1 MNTWITRSPI
11 LAASA
16 LAIAALSSCGKQSF
30 DVVQSQ
36 DNSGAAGSYSIAPK
50 VDILLAVDN
59 TGSTLEI
66 QNRLNASIRSFLTEL
81 NSQNWDFRVTAIP
94 LSGTPSIT
102 TISASK
108 YDANSSNW
116 VAAYPGAPHTS
127 TIPSSMY
134 ISPDYFQ
141 VYTGSGTTDGKEPGI
156 SNIGTVL
163 SSSNAQAYFLR
174 PEAILAVVVL
184 SNGDDTSEAQS
195 ATYPY
200 LAPGTV
206 NSGLIS
212 AIRNSKG
219 SALAGSVHLI
229 PVVSPSYNN
238 SCIGSIAHPATRYS
252 NAAAQIGGHALI
264 NICTTAMST
273 ALEQVKAQVAAIQL
287 TYVKRF
293 IQIADRPNEATIVV
307 TKHAVNGSSIS
318 VPKSVNGSDGWVYLG
333 NVTEPMISE
342 PINTDYRTGYM
353 IQLIGEAYKLTGNE
367 TAGVTYLPFGV
378 TPSN

>member
-66 QNRLNASIRSFLTEL
+66 QNSLNASIRSFLTEL
-81 NSQNWDFRVTAIP
+81 NAENWDFRVTAIP
-94 LSGTPSIT
+94 LSGTPTIT

-108 YDANSSNW
+108 YDSNSSNW
-116 VAAYPGAPHTS
+116 VAPYPGAPHTS
-127 TIPSSMY
+127 TIPSSMFV
-134 ISPDYFQ
+134 SPDYYQ

-156 SNIGTVL
+156 SNIGVAL
-163 SSSNAQAYFLR
+163 SSSNAQHFLR

-184 SNGDDTSEAQS
+184 SNGDDTSEAPS
-195 ATYPY
+195 VTYPY

-206 NSGLIS
+206 SSGLIS

-238 SCIGSIAHPATRYS
+238 SCMGSIAHPATRYS
-252 NAAAQIGGHALI
+252 NAAAQIGGHSLI
-264 NICTTAMST
+264 NICTTAMSS
-273 ALEQVKAQVAAIQL
+273 ALAQVKAQVAAIKL

-293 IQIADRPNEATIVV
+293 IQIADRPNEATIVIV
-307 TKHAVNGSSIS
+307 KHAADGSSIT
-318 VPKSVNGSDGWVYLG
+318 VPKSVNGSAGWVYLG
-333 NVTEPMISE
+333 NVSEPMISE
-342 PINTDYRTGYM
+342 PIAMDYRTGYM
-353 IQLIGEAYKLTGNE
+353 IQLIGDAYKLTGTE
-367 TAGVTYLPFGV
+367 SAGVTYLPFGV